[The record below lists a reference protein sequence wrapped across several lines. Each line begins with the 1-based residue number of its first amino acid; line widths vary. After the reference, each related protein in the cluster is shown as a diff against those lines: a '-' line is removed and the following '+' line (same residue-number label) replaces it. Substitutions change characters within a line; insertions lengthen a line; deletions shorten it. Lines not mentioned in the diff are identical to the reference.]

1 MQPKNGLCVSL
12 FRRFHFSVD
21 CILAAVYNRD
31 RVLCTHTLSH
41 LGLDRIRVFRWPNTH
56 THSPKWRGCFFRA
69 RRFAQ
74 KEWKRE
80 HYTKTRLFSGNGAFL
95 FFFLFSMCLLIY
107 SPHCSTSKYKCDPVW
122 VYATFICMHIYICCV
137 VLLILLLVDILFFHF
152 STFFPYYFCQTLKFA
167 HNYILNNLNRQREK
181 SNEQL
186 EKFKHAHVWDERV
199 LHGTVHIYIRK
210 YRCTMSIGCRCYCSS
225 LSCVSLV
232 DSSRAQP
239 NIVVDGVHLIVCVC
253 ISFKYDRQNTV
264 KEEKNLIILLTKW
277 NIEKKKIGNVCALM
291 WLCRRNSKRKRL
303 KEEHCIRC
311 AMN

>member
-12 FRRFHFSVD
+12 FRRRFHFSVD
-21 CILAAVYNRD
+21 CILAAVYNRG

-69 RRFAQ
+69 RQFAQ

-95 FFFLFSMCLLIY
+95 FFFPFSMCSLIY
-107 SPHCSTSKYKCDPVW
+107 SPHCSTSKYKCEPVW
-122 VYATFICMHIYICCV
+122 VYGNIYMYAHIHLLCIVVVFIV
-137 VLLILLLVDILFFHF
+137 GRFGFFSF
-152 STFFPYYFCQTLKFA
+152 LDFFPYYFCQTLKFA

-186 EKFKHAHVWDERV
+186 EKFMHAHVWDERV
-199 LHGTVHIYIRK
+199 LHCTVHIYICK
-210 YRCTMSIGCRCYCSS
+210 YHCRMSIGCRCYCSS

-264 KEEKNLIILLTKW
+264 KEEKKFNHFTNEMKH
-277 NIEKKKIGNVCALM
+277 
-291 WLCRRNSKRKRL
+291 RKNWQCMRAYVIMQAQQQTQEAKGRTL
-303 KEEHCIRC
+303 YSMCYE
-311 AMN
+311 